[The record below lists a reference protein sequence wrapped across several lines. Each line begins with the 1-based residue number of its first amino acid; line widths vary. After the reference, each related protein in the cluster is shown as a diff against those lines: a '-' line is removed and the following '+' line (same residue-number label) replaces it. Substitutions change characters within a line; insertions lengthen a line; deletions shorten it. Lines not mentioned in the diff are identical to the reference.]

1 MLITKI
7 FIYPVK
13 SCQGISLEEAE
24 VTSKGLF
31 LDREFMI
38 VNNSGKFITQRQFSN
53 LATIEIKIDQDNNLI
68 LSQNQS
74 NTNSF
79 TLIPKT
85 EGNKISVEI
94 WRDQTIA
101 IDQGDEVANWL
112 KSALK
117 IDDNIR
123 LVKQSSQYIRAI
135 DPQYSLS
142 DNAPVSFADGYPL
155 LLTNTASLN
164 QINNKIKEQ
173 YQNNNNVALME
184 QFRPNVVV
192 ETQQPFAEDYWRN
205 IDIGNLKFCNVKPCT
220 RCIITTTNQ
229 STGIRNSLQEPLKT
243 LSKFRN
249 FKNIGIL
256 FGVNLIPQTLGKIKV
271 GDELKIH

>member
-7 FIYPVK
+7 FIYPIK

-38 VNNSGKFITQRQFSN
+38 VNNSGKFITQREFPK
-53 LATIEIKIDQDNNLI
+53 LATIQIKITEHNNLI
-68 LSQNQS
+68 LSKNQS
-74 NTNSF
+74 DIESF
-79 TLIPKT
+79 TLIPNI
-85 EGNKISVEI
+85 EGKKIAVEI

-135 DPQYSLS
+135 DHQYSS
-142 DNAPVSFADGYPL
+142 NKNAPVSFADGYPL

-164 QINNKIKEQ
+164 EINNKIKEQ
-173 YQNNNNVALME
+173 YQNNNNIALME

-192 ETQQPFAEDYWRN
+192 ETQQPFAEDNWQY
-205 IDIGNLKFCNVKPCT
+205 IDIGNLKFYAPKPCT
-220 RCIITTTNQ
+220 RCIITITNQ
-229 STGIRNSLQEPLKT
+229 STGLRNSLQEPLKT

-249 FKNIGIL
+249 FKNKGIL
-256 FGVNLIPQTLGKIKV
+256 FGINLIPQTLGKIKV
-271 GDELKIH
+271 GDELKIN